1 MKRQGVTVAAGT
13 AVLALVIGVLFAA
26 HLSGRTRVAKSVQ
39 NSAVTLDTTGFNEP
53 LASAVPS
60 TTLVPSTTTTTSTS
74 VNKATA
80 ATPIVPAMLPAISSM
95 NLQSVQSTVS
105 SALWIYGTDLAPVT
119 AVSFGGVQVPVLHYF
134 PAQGAIEVETPVR
147 SAGTVDVVLIS
158 SGGSSIPSAVDL
170 LTFEPPASNGA
181 TTGPVALP

>member
-60 TTLVPSTTTTTSTS
+60 TTLVPSTTTSTS

-80 ATPIVPAMLPAISSM
+80 ATPIVPTMLPAISSM

-158 SGGSSIPSAVDL
+158 SGGSSVPSAVDL

>member
-60 TTLVPSTTTTTSTS
+60 TTLVPSTTTSTS
-74 VNKATA
+74 ANKATA

>member
-60 TTLVPSTTTTTSTS
+60 TTLVPSTTTSTS

-80 ATPIVPAMLPAISSM
+80 ATPIVPTMLPAISSM

>member
-53 LASAVPS
+53 LASGVPP
-60 TTLVPSTTTTTSTS
+60 TTLVPSTTTSTS
-74 VNKATA
+74 ANKATA
-80 ATPIVPAMLPAISSM
+80 ATPVMPALLPAISSM

>member
-60 TTLVPSTTTTTSTS
+60 TTLVPSTTTSTS

>member
-1 MKRQGVTVAAGT
+1 MKRQGVTVAAGM

-60 TTLVPSTTTTTSTS
+60 TTLVPSTTTSTS
-74 VNKATA
+74 ANKATA
-80 ATPIVPAMLPAISSM
+80 ATPIMPAMLPAISSM

-105 SALWIYGTDLAPVT
+105 SALWIYGSDLAPVT

-147 SAGTVDVVLIS
+147 SAGTFDVVLIS